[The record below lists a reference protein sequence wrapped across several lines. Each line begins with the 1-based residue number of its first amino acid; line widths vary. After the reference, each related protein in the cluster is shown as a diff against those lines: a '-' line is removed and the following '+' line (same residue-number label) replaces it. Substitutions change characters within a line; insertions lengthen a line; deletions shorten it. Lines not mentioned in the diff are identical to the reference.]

1 MQPVPATS
9 LCYSIHDRLTTDKL
23 HNISTPLALSGREL
37 AKTIALATCLYRRI
51 RGLGQSFASFVDS
64 TCGISFCYASD
75 RCIRDANPNC
85 GGQSQK
91 DERRDTYREQ
101 KATEVVRVPSTDCTL
116 YCATHYP
123 LFSLAYSEIS
133 TE

>member
-1 MQPVPATS
+1 MIALQ
-9 LCYSIHDRLTTDKL
+9 LTNCTTFL
-23 HNISTPLALSGREL
+23 RRWRFREGEL